1 MHKKS
6 WKSLFEKIEKITILL
21 IFAHFASSKKNPFL
35 HFFVKIQKVRL
46 DFPNIFPKNV
56 IFFFSYRLLVPIKRK
71 KIFMVISHILEKW
84 SSNSWKKTISPF
96 FRTRLESLPNIKGST
111 KKIVCIVFLCD
122 LTDLWAFCYGGKIY
136 MKKNHFSKNRWKRK

>member
-46 DFPNIFPKNV
+46 DFPNIFPKNAQKY
-56 IFFFSYRLLVPIKRK
+56 IYFFFLISSFGPNQKEK
-71 KIFMVISHILEKW
+71 NFHGHISHIGEMKLKFLK
-84 SSNSWKKTISPF
+84 KKT
-96 FRTRLESLPNIKGST
+96 
-111 KKIVCIVFLCD
+111 FL
-122 LTDLWAFCYGGKIY
+122 
-136 MKKNHFSKNRWKRK
+136 HFSGPG